1 MSFVHLHTH
10 SEYSLLDGANR
21 IDDLIDRAID
31 LGMPA
36 LALTDHGNLFG
47 AWEFQEKARARGLRP
62 IIGCEAYVA
71 YGDRR
76 SRERPERAPAD
87 YAHLVLLAANREG
100 YQNLIKLS
108 SIGYAEGFY
117 RRPRID
123 REVLEEHA
131 GGLMCLSACLAGEVA
146 RYLQH
151 DRYADAKKAAE
162 WHARVFEG
170 RYWLELQSHGIPQQ
184 DKVNEGVLS
193 LADELGLPLVLT
205 NDAHYMRREDADAHD
220 TLLCIGT
227 GKDKDDPNR
236 LRFYGEESYFKSP
249 DEMGELFPDHP
260 ELLAETVSIAERC
273 DVRFEETYHL
283 PSFPLPESF
292 DDPMSM
298 LRHEAERGVTERYGD
313 PVPHEVR
320 ERLDY
325 ELGVIQTTGYAGY
338 LLIVWDF
345 IRAARE
351 RDIPVGPGRGS
362 SAGSIICYALGI
374 TDIDPLE
381 FDLLFERFLT
391 AERVSMPDIDIDFCY
406 ERRGEVI
413 EYVREKYGQDS
424 VGQIITFGTM
434 KARAVVRDVGRVLGF
449 SPTDTDRLAKLIP
462 SSPGFSMTVAEARE
476 KVRELAELDAQD
488 PQVTKLLDYAER
500 IEGLSRHSSVHAA
513 GVVIAPGPLDEYVP
527 VCTDVKNDAGSVI
540 TQYDMKA
547 LESAG
552 MLKMDFL
559 GLRTLTVIHDA
570 CRMIAERHEVEIDWD
585 ELGREDPEVYRMLA
599 SGHTSGVFQFESSLA
614 TDKLRAMRCDRFD
627 DLVAVNAL
635 IRPGPLDSGMTDIY
649 IKRKRGF
656 QQVEYPHPALAET
669 LEPTYGVITYQEQV
683 MRAANIL
690 AGFSLAEADVLR
702 KAVGKK
708 DAELTDRVL
717 GDFVARAVER
727 GVGERKATEIAQL
740 IRTFGRYGFVKA
752 HSVAYSVISYR
763 TAWLKTH
770 YPAEFMAALLSSE
783 IGNTDKVVSYI
794 GEARGIGIRVL
805 PPSVVESR
813 YRFTVVADPDDG
825 ERPAIRFGLGAIKG
839 VGHSAI
845 QSIMDARAEAPF
857 ESFLDFLERI
867 DLRLNNKRVIE
878 ALIGSGALDDFGD
891 RAALATGLDVLL
903 NEAQLRRQD
912 AESGQTSLFMTADA
926 EEVGR
931 PAPRL
936 PQVAPWNERDRLRE
950 EKERIG
956 FYISG
961 HPLDRYREL
970 VELYSVEANT
980 STLPQQRER
989 TVHVPCV
996 VTEVSVRTSRRD
1008 GREWARLT
1016 LEDFHG
1022 TATALAFGDTWLDH
1036 KAMLTDDRPVLITGT
1051 VSGNSRDDDDPP
1063 VFVDAVQP
1071 LADVRSGG
1079 GVGILI
1085 ELTEGD
1091 ELEPGAFHQARQLL
1105 EACPGRGPL
1114 VLEWHRSSNG
1124 GGVGSHGGSSAAA
1137 SGAAPTN
1144 GSAGRARSTA
1154 PSRFTSSTL
1163 RVAPNAELLTDLRT
1177 LLGDRVRLVRE

>member
-21 IDDLIDRAID
+21 IDDLVDRAVE

-47 AWEFQEKARARGLRP
+47 AWEFQEKARAKGLRP

-76 SRERPERAPAD
+76 SRERPKRAPAD
-87 YAHLVLLAANREG
+87 YAHLVLLATNREG
-100 YQNLIKLS
+100 WQNLIKLS

-117 RRPRID
+117 RRPRVD
-123 REVLEEHA
+123 HEVLEERA
-131 GGLMCLSACLAGEVA
+131 GGLICLSACLAGEVA

-151 DRYADAKKAAE
+151 DRYEDAKRAAE
-162 WHARVFEG
+162 WHARVFPG
-170 RYWLELQSHGIPQQ
+170 RYWLELQDHGIPEQG
-184 DKVNEGVLS
+184 KVNEGVMS
-193 LADELGLPLVLT
+193 LAEELGLPLVLT

-236 LRFYGEESYFKSP
+236 LRFHGEESYFKSP
-249 DEMGELFPDHP
+249 EEMAALFPGRP
-260 ELLAETVSIAERC
+260 ALLAETVAIAERC
-273 DVRFEETYHL
+273 DVTFEEKYHL
-283 PSFPLPESF
+283 PTFPLPESF
-292 DDPMSM
+292 DDPMDM
-298 LRHEAERGVTERYGD
+298 LRHEAGEGVKARYGD
-313 PVPHEVR
+313 PIPEQAR
-320 ERLDY
+320 ARLDY
-325 ELGVIQTTGYAGY
+325 ELGVIERTGYAGY
-338 LLIVWDF
+338 LLIVSDF

-362 SAGSIICYALGI
+362 AAGSIICYGLGI
-374 TDIDPLE
+374 TDVDPLE
-381 FDLLFERFLT
+381 FDLLFERFLNP
-391 AERVSMPDIDIDFCY
+391 ERVSMPDIDIDFCY

-413 EYVREKYGQDS
+413 DYVREKYGQDS

-449 SPTDTDRLAKLIP
+449 SPSDTDRLAKLIP
-462 SSPGFSMTVAEARE
+462 SSPGFAMTVAEARE
-476 KVRELAELDAQD
+476 KVRELQELDDKD

-527 VCTDVKNDAGSVI
+527 VCTDSKSENGSVI
-540 TQYDMKA
+540 TQFDMNS
-547 LESAG
+547 LERAG

-570 CRMIAERHEVEIDWD
+570 CRMVEERHGVEIDWD
-585 ELGREDPEVYRMLA
+585 AIGREDPEVYRMLA
-599 SGHTSGVFQFESSLA
+599 SGRTSGVFQFESSLA

-635 IRPGPLDSGMTDIY
+635 IRPGPLDSGMTDVY

-656 QQVEYPHPALAET
+656 QEVEYPHPDLEEV

-683 MRAANIL
+683 MRAANLL

-717 GDFVARAVER
+717 EEFVTRAVER
-727 GVGERKATEIAQL
+727 GNEERNVREIAEI

-752 HSVAYSVISYR
+752 HSVAYSIISYR
-763 TAWLKTH
+763 TAWLKAH

-794 GEARGIGIRVL
+794 GEARGLGIRVL
-805 PPSVVESR
+805 APSVVESR
-813 YRFTVVADPDDG
+813 YRFTVVADPDSAD
-825 ERPAIRFGLGAIKG
+825 RPAIRFGLGAIKG

-845 QSIMDARAEAPF
+845 LSIIEAREEAPF

-878 ALIGSGALDDFGD
+878 ALIGSGALDDFGE
-891 RAALATGLDVLL
+891 RSALAAGLDVML

-970 VELYSVEANT
+970 VDLYSVEANT
-980 STLPQQRER
+980 STLPEMRER

-996 VTEVSVRTSRRD
+996 ITEVSVRTSRRD

-1022 TATALAFGDTWLDH
+1022 TATALAFGDIWLDH
-1036 KAMLTDDRPVLITGT
+1036 KAILTDDRPVLLTGT

-1063 VFVDAVQP
+1063 IFVDAVQP

-1091 ELEPGAFHQARQLL
+1091 DLAPGAFEQAKRLL

-1114 VLEWHRSSNG
+1114 VLEWHRSGNG
-1124 GGVGSHGGSSAAA
+1124 GGGNGGSHGPDGNGGGPGRSR
-1137 SGAAPTN
+1137 APVT
-1144 GSAGRARSTA
+1144 
-1154 PSRFTSSTL
+1154 SRFTSRSL
-1163 RVAPNAELLTDLRT
+1163 RVAPNAALLTDLRT
-1177 LLGDRVRLVRE
+1177 LLGDRVKLVRE